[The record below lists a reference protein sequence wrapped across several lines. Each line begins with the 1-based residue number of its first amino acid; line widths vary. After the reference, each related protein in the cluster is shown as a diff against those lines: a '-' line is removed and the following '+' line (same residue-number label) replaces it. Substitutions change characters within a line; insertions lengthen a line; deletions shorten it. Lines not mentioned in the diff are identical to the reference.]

1 MKPFRTNLKLVIN
14 IYIYMFVVKATLPG
28 ADSSCNYF
36 ILVGISNDFLY
47 CHCEI
52 IASEI
57 ILVYFLKHGVK

>member
-1 MKPFRTNLKLVIN
+1 
-14 IYIYMFVVKATLPG
+14 MFVVKATLPG